1 MKNKLF
7 LILSVACSLAGSY
20 ASAKNIA
27 LTNELLRAADSAGF
41 FNGPIL
47 DILRTREAII
57 DLVVGKKMWSGA
69 IVDFTA
75 GKDATLT
82 AYCRRPE
89 ALFGATFVVIT
100 ADHPKVKT
108 LTTAENKDAVETYLA
123 KNSHRPFYDR
133 QFHVSEEAIFTGSYA
148 TNPVNGEKLPI
159 YISDYA
165 IETFDTRRTA
175 THVGIPAHNSKDFA
189 FAQQNN
195 IDVKVVIT
203 APDDMIGVDNDNG
216 PMLEAPQTDA
226 QGNLTQPY
234 IGEYRECVLQN
245 SDFADNLEIQDGA
258 KRIIEFLE
266 ENNAGVA
273 HTEALQY
280 KYDDQYHSIK
290 NLAKVEAFMNSKK
303 HDLPKETVH
312 DKVKELQIILNYAQA
327 DFLEIVEPFFVNAK
341 NTKDLMVDLIE
352 ESCKLRNNNDCYLL
366 RWCHIKGDEDERVI
380 FHRDITS
387 VRYLT
392 IFCKD
397 LVNFLGDLAHSCP
410 RALEDLRKR
419 TS

>member
-1 MKNKLF
+1 MKNKIL
-7 LILSVACSLAGSY
+7 LILSAVCGLTS
-20 ASAKNIA
+20 SALYTKNIA
-27 LTNELLRAADSAGF
+27 LTNEFLRAADSAGF

-57 DLVVGKKMWSGA
+57 DLVVGKKTWTGA
-69 IVDFTA
+69 IVQLNVTEDVN
-75 GKDATLT
+75 LT

-89 ALFGATFVVIT
+89 ALFGATFITIT
-100 ADHPKVKT
+100 ADHPDLQKLISTDQKNTVDAY
-108 LTTAENKDAVETYLA
+108 LT
-123 KNSHRPFYDR
+123 KNAHRQFYDR

-148 TNPVNGEKLPI
+148 INPVNNEKLPI
-159 YISDYA
+159 YISDFA
-165 IETFDTRRTA
+165 IETFDTRRTE
-175 THVGIPAHNSKDFA
+175 THIGVPAHNSKDFV

-195 IDVKVVIT
+195 IEVKVVIT

-216 PMLEAPQTDA
+216 PMLEAPVTDA

-245 SDFADNLEIQDGA
+245 SDFADNLDIQDGA

-266 ENNAGVA
+266 EHNAGVA
-273 HTEALQY
+273 HTESLQY
-280 KYDDQYHSIK
+280 KYDGQYHSIK
-290 NLAKVEAFMNSKK
+290 NLAKVEAFINSKK
-303 HDLPKETVH
+303 HQLQEETIH
-312 DKVKELQIILNYAQA
+312 EKMKELQIILNYAQA

-341 NTKDLMVDLIE
+341 NTKELMVDLIE

-366 RWCHIKGDEDERVI
+366 KWCHINEDEDERIV

-387 VRYLT
+387 IRYLT

-410 RALEDLRKR
+410 KALEDLRKR
-419 TS
+419 SS